1 MYRKFGYHARLA
13 RAPWFAMTP
22 TQHEFQGSEARLT
35 YFEWGSPRPGH
46 ATVLLVHATGFHAR
60 CWDRVVA
67 ALPEGTHVYALDMRG
82 HGRSEK
88 VEPYVWDSFGDD
100 LKEFVAHLGLRGAIG
115 VGHSMG
121 GHCVTQV
128 AAAHAEVFS
137 RVLLLDPV
145 ILPPEAYEQERYPGL
160 SSPADHP
167 VSKRK
172 GHWRD
177 WQEMFQRFEHRE
189 PFSRWR
195 PEILE
200 DYCRYGVLPAAD
212 GDGFELACPGIV
224 EASVYFNNT
233 QTNVHD
239 LLHKVE
245 VPALVLRARQRD
257 PEHRDV
263 MDFSVSPTWPELA
276 SQFPDARDVYLP
288 ELTHFIPMQAPE
300 LVAGLIVDPNA
311 EIALS

>member
-1 MYRKFGYHARLA
+1 MRDSPEQPRS
-13 RAPWFAMTP
+13 AMTP
-22 TQHEFQGSEARLT
+22 TQHEFQGPKARLT
-35 YFEWGSPRPGH
+35 YFEWGTATASAP
-46 ATVLLVHATGFHAR
+46 TVLLVHATGFHAR
-60 CWDRVVA
+60 CWDQVVA
-67 ALPEGTHVYALDMRG
+67 ALPAGTHVIAPDMRG

-88 VEPYVWDSFGDD
+88 VEPYEWDSFGDD
-100 LKEFVAHLGLRGAIG
+100 LKELVAYLGLEGAVG

-128 AAAHAEVFS
+128 AAAQPGVLA
-137 RVLLLDPV
+137 RLLLLDPV
-145 ILPPEAYEQERYPGL
+145 ILPPEAYEHERYPGL

-167 VSKRK
+167 VAKRK
-172 GHWRD
+172 GRWRD
-177 WQEMFQRFEHRE
+177 WQEMFARFEHRE

-195 PEILE
+195 REVLE

-239 LLHKVE
+239 LLGRVD
-245 VPALVLRARQRD
+245 VPVLVLRARQRD
-257 PEHRDV
+257 PEQRDV

-276 SQFPDARDVYLP
+276 AHLPDARDVYLP

-311 EIALS
+311 EIAVPGR